1 MRSPRTPQQG
11 VALAISLIFLLIT
24 TLAAV
29 SAVRLSATQ
38 ERMAANTRFK
48 IDSFQAA
55 EAALRVAEKVIQ
67 DDPAAFAQVCSGAG
81 CNVEQSIFDV
91 DSVTAPLG
99 WQVITASPQTNGM
112 TLWYRII
119 NLGESHAPVNVLSA
133 APGTLYKIVVVSF
146 RGATRTI
153 LETVYVH
160 SQA

>member
-1 MRSPRTPQQG
+1 MTPPNTRQQG
-11 VALAISLIFLLIT
+11 IALVISLIFLLIT
-24 TLAAV
+24 TLAAL
-29 SAVRLSATQ
+29 SAVQLSANQ

-48 IDSFQAA
+48 VDSFQAA
-55 EAALRVAEKVIQ
+55 EAALRVAEKIIQ
-67 DDPAAFAQVCSGAG
+67 DDPAAFALTCSGAS
-81 CNVEQSIFDV
+81 CNVEESIFDI
-91 DSVTAPLG
+91 DSVTAPVG
-99 WQVITASPQTNGM
+99 WQVISASAQTNGM

-153 LETVYVH
+153 LETVYVR